1 MSLTSARPGTT
12 LQLKLELN
20 VFLPSRLGSGGFG
33 KVYKIRHKTTGKKFA
48 AKYQK
53 LNNEKMRKL
62 VHEETYFLKRLSEG
76 KRGVD
81 IYNYYEKEKHS
92 LMVLELLEGG
102 ELFSVVGASNYTLTE
117 PKCAHFTLDML
128 KAINYIHENQVDMN
142 VIVEKYCDSMFVQ
155 LFASSLTT
163 T

>member
-1 MSLTSARPGTT
+1 MKALI
-12 LQLKLELN
+12 L
-20 VFLPSRLGSGGFG
+20 LPSRLGSGGFG

-76 KRGVD
+76 KRVVD
-81 IYNYYEKEKHS
+81 IYNYYEKDKHS

-102 ELFSVVGASNYTLTE
+102 ELFERIQSQGS
-117 PKCAHFTLDML
+117 
-128 KAINYIHENQVDMN
+128 
-142 VIVEKYCDSMFVQ
+142 
-155 LFASSLTT
+155 
-163 T
+163 

>member
-1 MSLTSARPGTT
+1 MSHSIRPVAFRQVYDEFDVSQARFEHFKPNNPV
-12 LQLKLELN
+12 LI

-53 LNNEKMRKL
+53 LTNEKMRKL

-76 KRGVD
+76 KRVVD
-81 IYNYYEKEKHS
+81 IYNYYEKDKHS

-117 PKCAHFTLDML
+117 LKCAHFTLDML
-128 KAINYIHENQVDMN
+128 KAVNYIHENKVGQ
-142 VIVEKYCDSMFVQ
+142 I
-155 LFASSLTT
+155 LI
-163 T
+163 